1 MARILPPTR
10 NRTKVLVSGTIA
22 QGATTITLTSGQGA
36 LLPDPSTEGE
46 YRLVLYDASTYPDPT
61 DDPDCEDVT
70 VTGKSTDTLTV
81 DPVANDHL
89 TIGVQYVMY
98 LSFDKD
104 QIDLIDDHLQDD
116 LRTITS
122 MTYNDAQQV
131 STITTATRVY
141 TLTYDEQ
148 GELATITT
156 NDSPAVVYTIVRN
169 SNGFLT
175 SITRA

>member
-10 NRTKVLVSGTIA
+10 NRTKVLVSGTISA
-22 QGATTITLTSGQGA
+22 GAVSITLTSGQGA
-36 LLPDPSTEGE
+36 LFPDPATEGE

-70 VTGKSTDTLTV
+70 VTAKSTDTLTV
-81 DPVANDHL
+81 DPVVNNHT

-98 LSFDKD
+98 LSFGKE
-104 QIDLIDDHLQDD
+104 QIDEIDDFLQD
-116 LRTITS
+116 LTRAVTSITY
-122 MTYNDAQQV
+122 TDGYAT
-131 STITTATRVY
+131 TITTPTRTY
-141 TLTYDEQ
+141 TLTYDQ
-148 GELATITT
+148 YGEVETVTT

-169 SNGFLT
+169 REGQLQ